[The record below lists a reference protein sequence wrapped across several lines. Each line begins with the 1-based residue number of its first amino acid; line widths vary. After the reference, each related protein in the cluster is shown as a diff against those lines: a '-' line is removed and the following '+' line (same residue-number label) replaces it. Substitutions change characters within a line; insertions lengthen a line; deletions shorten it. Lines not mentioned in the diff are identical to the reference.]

1 MFYMQFKIT
10 KRHFGE
16 HFMNKNN
23 LEIEIKKI
31 LLTGLQKLEYPVT
44 KAIED
49 ILQLLLFLHHENP
62 QENMYI
68 LTAAQYIF
76 AYLQLGLGYMEHK
89 ELFDSVLSKAGFP
102 LSFITKLQAHNPTII
117 ANKYQLRSIIGKWP
131 ASSYNSH
138 TITEAIAEIID
149 HVENN
154 DIGEY
159 QYYTAGKDG
168 IHTALYQLTISSGY
182 ILFHDVFMNHFY
194 QLRKK

>member
-1 MFYMQFKIT
+1 MK
-10 KRHFGE
+10 KD
-16 HFMNKNN
+16 N

-31 LLTGLQKLEYPVT
+31 LLTGLQKLDYPVT
-44 KAIED
+44 KAIDD
-49 ILQLLLFLHHENP
+49 ILHSLLVLHNGKL

-68 LTAAQYIF
+68 LSAAQYIL
-76 AYLQLGLGYMEHK
+76 AYLHLGFGYLEHK
-89 ELFDSVLSKAGFP
+89 ELFDFVLLEADFP
-102 LSFITKLQAHNPTII
+102 STFITKLQTHNPTII

-138 TITEAIAEIID
+138 TITDAISDIIS

-154 DIGEY
+154 DIGTY

-168 IHTALYQLTISSGY
+168 TRTALYQLTISSNNV
-182 ILFHDVFMNHFY
+182 LFQDVFKNRFY